1 MSESRERVTLY
12 IASIILSN
20 LFYVIVVVTMHA
32 PVSNHLSSSDENTE
46 NNTSYENTTR
56 SDAMSTLLD
65 LITRA
70 SDGSRSRG
78 RPGLKRIRCASFKL
92 KNTIKNS

>member
-1 MSESRERVTLY
+1 MSESHERVTLY
-12 IASIILSN
+12 FASIILSI
-20 LFYVIVVVTMHA
+20 LFYVIVVVTIHA

-46 NNTSYENTTR
+46 NNTSYENATR

-78 RPGLKRIRCASFKL
+78 APGLKRIRCATFKL
-92 KNTIKNS
+92 KTL